1 VGSKVLQ
8 LRDRPKA
15 IGAWWRQSHQFFKV
29 LCASL
34 VPAIAAMYAADG
46 PPPGAA
52 LGSGLLWRLELGLA
66 VVLVVYVFIMLMW
79 LAYHGRWARI
89 PLPGA
94 DGGVEAGPTI
104 DAQIDTAASGLE
116 EFKTQ
121 ARARLDDHDV
131 ALQQIRD
138 RLTALDGDGES

>member
-1 VGSKVLQ
+1 VASKLLH
-8 LRDRPKA
+8 LRQRSQA
-15 IGAWWRQSHQFFKV
+15 IGVWWLQSHQFFKF

-34 VPAIAAMYAADG
+34 VLAIVAMAAAG
-46 PPPGAA
+46 GRPPGAA

-79 LAYHGRWARI
+79 LAYHGRWAKI

-116 EFKTQ
+116 EFKGQ

-138 RLTALDGDGES
+138 RLTALDDGGEP

>member
-1 VGSKVLQ
+1 M
-8 LRDRPKA
+8 
-15 IGAWWRQSHQFFKV
+15 WWLQSHQFFKF

-34 VPAIAAMYAADG
+34 VLAIVAMVAADG
-46 PPPGAA
+46 RPPGAA

-79 LAYHGRWARI
+79 LAYHGRWAKI

-116 EFKTQ
+116 EFKGQ

-138 RLTALDGDGES
+138 RLTALDGGGEG